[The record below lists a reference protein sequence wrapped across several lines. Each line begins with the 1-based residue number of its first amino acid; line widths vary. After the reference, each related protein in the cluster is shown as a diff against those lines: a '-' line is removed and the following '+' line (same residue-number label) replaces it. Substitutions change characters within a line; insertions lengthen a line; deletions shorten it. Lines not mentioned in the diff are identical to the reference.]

1 MEFVLSHGL
10 SILPFLITILFL
22 SKSSYHKGDKSYQ
35 IFCIYITFIAL
46 IEIVSGIMNY
56 NGIYNLFFSHVYFYG
71 EFLFLSLFFR
81 QLIEKSQKTKASLL
95 IIIFASI
102 LVFLIILS
110 ASGYFVLSPFHPIE
124 VLVCGLPILAL
135 AIVHLY
141 NSLSKSLKY
150 VYITIGVIVYKTV
163 SVLVFTLQNFANNI
177 DSFDN
182 LSNILLG
189 LNSVFLYIYYGL
201 IIFEWFK
208 SFRQKKVS

>member
-1 MEFVLSHGL
+1 
-10 SILPFLITILFL
+10 
-22 SKSSYHKGDKSYQ
+22 
-35 IFCIYITFIAL
+35 
-46 IEIVSGIMNY
+46 MNY